1 MWQRFV
7 CNHGPGQLFQL
18 RQVSQDAAELRD
30 SQTAVVV
37 HQQRGET
44 SQLADGGQEMRGVTG
59 ELHVTEA
66 KLCQLVTERK
76 QEVITLQGG
85 GAAGNR

>member
-1 MWQRFV
+1 MWQCFV

-18 RQVSQDAAELRD
+18 RQVSKDAAEPRD

-37 HQQRGET
+37 HQQRSET
-44 SQLADGGQEMRGVTG
+44 SQLADGGQQMSGVTG

-66 KLCQLVTERK
+66 KLRQLMTESK
-76 QEVITLQGG
+76 QEVIALQGG
-85 GAAGNR
+85 RAAGDR